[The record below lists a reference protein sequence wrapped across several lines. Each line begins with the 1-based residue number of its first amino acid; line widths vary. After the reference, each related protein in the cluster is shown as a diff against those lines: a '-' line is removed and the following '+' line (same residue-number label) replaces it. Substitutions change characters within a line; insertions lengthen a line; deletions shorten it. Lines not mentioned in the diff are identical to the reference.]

1 MRMDGLL
8 ILGAGGYG
16 RTVAEAARA
25 IGGFDR
31 IVFLDDSLRGEEIL
45 GRCARAAEYRG
56 KYRYAYPAFGDNML
70 RADWMGRLEYMMGYE
85 LPVLIH
91 PRAYVSPS
99 ARIAAGAVVLAMAA
113 VGTNTVISRGAI
125 VNMGAIVDHDCTVGA
140 CAHLAPG
147 AIVKAGNNIPARVK
161 VDSGCVIE
169 RGAVFQFEEGTH
181 V

>member
-25 IGGFDR
+25 VGSWKR
-31 IVFLDDSLRGEEIL
+31 IAFLDDSQKGEKIL
-45 GRCARAAEYRG
+45 GRCAKVAEYRG
-56 KYRYAYPAFGDNML
+56 KYHYAYPAFGDNAL
-70 RADWMGRLEYMMGYE
+70 RNDWLKRLERMGYE
-85 LPVLIH
+85 LPVLAH
-91 PRAYVSPS
+91 PRAYISPS
-99 ARIAAGAVVLAMAA
+99 ARLAPGAVVLALAA
-113 VGTNTVISRGAI
+113 VGTNTVIGRGAI

-140 CAHLAPG
+140 CAHIAPG

-161 VDSGCVIE
+161 VDSGCVIA
-169 RGAVFQFEEGTH
+169 RGAVFQLQEETY

>member
-1 MRMDGLL
+1 MDGLL

-16 RTVAEAARA
+16 RTVAETAQAM
-25 IGGFDR
+25 GGFGR
-31 IVFLDDSLRGEEIL
+31 IIFLDDSLRGAEIF
-45 GRCARAAEYRG
+45 GRCAKAAEYRG
-56 KYRYAYPAFGDNML
+56 KFCYAYPAFGDNTL
-70 RADWMGRLEYMMGYE
+70 RADWLGRLEAMGYE
-85 LPVLIH
+85 LPVLKH
-91 PRAYVSPS
+91 PRAYISPS
-99 ARIAAGAVVLAMAA
+99 ARIAAGAVVLALAA

-147 AIVKAGNNIPARVK
+147 AIIKAGNNVPARMK
-161 VDSGCVIE
+161 VDSGCVVE